1 MRVALSFP
9 GCHRRGGVERVML
22 ECANYLASRG
32 HETHVYSSDWDE
44 KSMHEAVI
52 RHHVPVRKRPNIAQV
67 TSFARGSSAAL
78 DGMKP
83 RPDIIGGFG
92 ISTPRSE
99 VVWVQ
104 SVQKAWLE
112 ISGSQ
117 RDFKGRLKQRLNLFH
132 PLVLSMERRYYGG
145 RKYRKLI
152 ALSDQVK
159 DDLMRFYGVPAK
171 DVVVIPNGFS
181 PSEFSVARRNE
192 QREAMRQKLGYGNTD
207 KVVIFAANEL
217 ERKGFG
223 PLLRAIAA
231 LNDSSVHLLAVGRLN
246 PLAYASEI
254 QRLGMTQRVQ
264 FTGPTSDVAS
274 YYSAADVFALPT
286 QYEAWGLV
294 IVEAMACG
302 LPALTSRLA
311 GASIAIDEGKTG
323 QLLDDPADV
332 QEISTKLS
340 LLLQGKHASPEVI
353 SDSVAQYAWS
363 RVLETY
369 ESVLTE
375 CARA

>member
-1 MRVALSFP
+1 
-9 GCHRRGGVERVML
+9 
-22 ECANYLASRG
+22 
-32 HETHVYSSDWDE
+32 
-44 KSMHEAVI
+44 
-52 RHHVPVRKRPNIAQV
+52 
-67 TSFARGSSAAL
+67 
-78 DGMKP
+78 
-83 RPDIIGGFG
+83 
-92 ISTPRSE
+92 
-99 VVWVQ
+99 
-104 SVQKAWLE
+104 
-112 ISGSQ
+112 
-117 RDFKGRLKQRLNLFH
+117 
-132 PLVLSMERRYYGG
+132 MEQRYYGG

-159 DDLMRFYGVPAK
+159 DDLMRFYGVPDK
-171 DVVVIPNGFS
+171 DVVVIPNGFA

-192 QREAMRQKLGYGNTD
+192 QREAMRQKLGYANSD

-231 LNDSSVHLLAVGRLN
+231 LDDSSVRLLAVGRLN

-254 QRLGMTQRVQ
+254 QRLGMTQRVK

-274 YYSAADVFALPT
+274 YYAAADVFALPT

-311 GASIAIDEGKTG
+311 GASIAIDEGQTG
-323 QLLDDPADV
+323 YLLDNPADV
-332 QEISTKLS
+332 GEIGAKLS
-340 LLLQGKHASPEVI
+340 LLLQGEHAAPEVI

-369 ESVLTE
+369 EKVLTE
-375 CARA
+375 CART

>member
-1 MRVALSFP
+1 
-9 GCHRRGGVERVML
+9 
-22 ECANYLASRG
+22 
-32 HETHVYSSDWDE
+32 
-44 KSMHEAVI
+44 
-52 RHHVPVRKRPNIAQV
+52 
-67 TSFARGSSAAL
+67 
-78 DGMKP
+78 
-83 RPDIIGGFG
+83 
-92 ISTPRSE
+92 
-99 VVWVQ
+99 VQ

-132 PLVLSMERRYYGG
+132 PLILTMEQRYYGG

-159 DDLMRFYGVPAK
+159 DDLMRFYAVPDK
-171 DVVVIPNGFS
+171 DIVVIPNGFA
-181 PSEFSVARRNE
+181 PSEFNVARRNE
-192 QREAMRQKLGYGNTD
+192 QREAMRQKLGYANSD

-231 LNDSSVHLLAVGRLN
+231 LDDSSVRLLAVGRLN

-254 QRLGMTQRVQ
+254 QRLGMTQRVK

-274 YYSAADVFALPT
+274 YYAAADVFALPT

-311 GASIAIDEGKTG
+311 GASIAVCEGQTG
-323 QLLDDPADV
+323 HLLDDPADV
-332 QEISTKLS
+332 AEIRAKLS
-340 LLLQGKHASPEVI
+340 LLLQGEHAAPEVV

-369 ESVLTE
+369 EQVLME

>member
-1 MRVALSFP
+1 
-9 GCHRRGGVERVML
+9 ML
-22 ECANYLASRG
+22 ECANYMASRG
-32 HETHVYSSDWDE
+32 YETHVYSSDWDE

-52 RHHVPVRKRPNIAQV
+52 RHHVSIRKQPNIARV
-67 TSFARGSSAAL
+67 VSFARGSSAAL
-78 DGMKP
+78 SRMHP
-83 RPDIIGGFG
+83 RPNIIGGFG
-92 ISTPRSE
+92 ISAPRSE

-112 ISGSQ
+112 ISSSQ

-132 PLVLSMERRYYGG
+132 PLTIAMEQRYYGG

-159 DDLMRFYGVPAK
+159 DDLMRLYGVPDK
-171 DVVVIPNGFS
+171 DVVVIPNGFA

-192 QREAMRQKLGYGNTD
+192 KRKAMRQKLGYGNSD

-231 LNDSSVHLLAVGRLN
+231 LEDFSVQLLAVGRLN
-246 PLAYASEI
+246 PLAYAAEI
-254 QRLGMTQRVQ
+254 QKLGMTQRVK
-264 FTGPTSDVAS
+264 FTGPTSEVAN
-274 YYSAADVFALPT
+274 YYAAADVFALPT

-311 GASIAIDEGKTG
+311 GASITISEGQTG
-323 QLLDDPADV
+323 HLLDDPANVD
-332 QEISTKLS
+332 EIRAKLS
-340 LLLQGKHASPEVI
+340 LLLQGEHASAEVI

-369 ESVLTE
+369 EKVLTE
-375 CARA
+375 CATT